1 MGKSVVNKED
11 GGALLF
17 WSYHNQLQA
26 KLEQIDKTLLEL
38 ARAGHEYRRRL
49 SAVEDAIKSHRRLIF
64 HDQQTVK
71 MFCIACHHEF
81 DVPIYEA
88 SDPEFTTACPRCHN
102 WSLPIG
108 EGNDNIPAVSAKQI
122 ANETGRPYAT
132 ISQTALRLGLG
143 HRNGTRYK
151 TFTRAES
158 EQIKSV
164 VAKKKRVQRGG
175 DHGRTIENPG

>member
-88 SDPEFTTACPRCHN
+88 SDPEFVTTCPKCHN
-102 WSLPIG
+102 WALPVR
-108 EGNDNIPAVSAKQI
+108 EGNDNISILSAKKI
-122 ANETGRPYAT
+122 AEETGRSYAT
-132 ISQTALRLGLG
+132 ISQTARKLGLG
-143 HRNGTRYK
+143 HKYGTRYK

-158 EQIKSV
+158 KQIKAM
-164 VAKKKRVQRGG
+164 VAKKKRVPRGRG
-175 DHGRTIENPG
+175 SWT